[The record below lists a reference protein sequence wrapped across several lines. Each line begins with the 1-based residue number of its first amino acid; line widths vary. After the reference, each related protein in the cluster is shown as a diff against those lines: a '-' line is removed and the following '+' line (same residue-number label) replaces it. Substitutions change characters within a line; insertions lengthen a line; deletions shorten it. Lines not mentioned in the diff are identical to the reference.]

1 MQSFKEFIRVKDRE
15 SKMFIRES
23 IYELKHNAFYN
34 TDYFN
39 KKYLYEEDAP
49 EETDAETK
57 DTKDNTDKQATD
69 KKQDNS
75 EAIKKQLE
83 SIMLITYPC
92 FLYLGYTRLT
102 KMIDVINKNL
112 TNDSKTQDIVLD
124 DLKGK
129 SDNQINKHLLDT
141 YSQITT
147 ISKELDATGL
157 DNVLKMQNGR
167 IAIVDEGVKEWWN
180 KATSYAKTAWDKTAG
195 FRSAISKYAKAI
207 AGWIGKWADK
217 LLSIFK
223 SEKGKECNTD
233 KIKSIWN
240 KKALKAKA
248 NMTDDEKKKLGVTWS
263 KDVSAGDVS
272 IMEKSKF
279 YKHLCLISLQYGPKS
294 LEYIIDTVKKVH
306 EQYNTDKSINAMTDD
321 EPKDKKD
328 DKKETNESYRFS
340 RFGRMRSLNRRFR

>member
-39 KKYLYEEDAP
+39 TKYLYEEDAP
-49 EETDAETK
+49 EETDAEPK
-57 DTKDNTDKQATD
+57 DDTDKQTTD

-141 YSQITT
+141 YSQITN

-157 DNVLKMQNGR
+157 DNVLKMQNGK
-167 IAIVDEGVKEWWN
+167 IAIVDEGVKEVLD
-180 KATSYAKTAWDKTAG
+180 KVKSAAKTAWDSTAG
-195 FRSAISKYAKAI
+195 IRSAISKYAKAI

-233 KIKSIWN
+233 KIKSIWS

-321 EPKDKKD
+321 EPKDTKKD

-340 RFGRMRSLNRRFR
+340 RFGRMRRLNRRFR

>member
-49 EETDAETK
+49 EETDAEP
-57 DTKDNTDKQATD
+57 KDNTNKQATD

-167 IAIVDEGVKEWWN
+167 IAIVDEGVKWDAF
-180 KATSYAKTAWDKTAG
+180 KSAVKTAWDKTAG

-233 KIKSIWN
+233 KIKSIWS

-248 NMTDDEKKKLGVTWS
+248 NMTDEEKKKLGVTWS

-321 EPKDKKD
+321 EPKDAKKD
-328 DKKETNESYRFS
+328 DKKVANESYRFS
-340 RFGRMRSLNRRFR
+340 RFGRMRRLNRRFR

>member
-57 DTKDNTDKQATD
+57 DNTDKQATD

-75 EAIKKQLE
+75 AAIKKQLE

-157 DNVLKMQNGR
+157 DNVLKMQNGK
-167 IAIVDEGVKEWWN
+167 IAIVDEGVKWDAF
-180 KATSYAKTAWDKTAG
+180 KSAAKKAWDKTAG

-233 KIKSIWN
+233 KIKSIWS

-248 NMTDDEKKKLGVTWS
+248 NMTDEEKKKLGVTWS

-321 EPKDKKD
+321 ESKDAKKD
-328 DKKETNESYRFS
+328 DQKETNESYRFS
-340 RFGRMRSLNRRFR
+340 RFGRMRRLNRRFR

>member
-15 SKMFIRES
+15 SKVFIRES

-39 KKYLYEEDAP
+39 KKYLYEEDVP

-57 DTKDNTDKQATD
+57 DNTNKQTTD

-167 IAIVDEGVKEWWN
+167 IAIVDEGAKWDAFKSAVKTGWN
-180 KATSYAKTAWDKTAG
+180 KAKEFIKN
-195 FRSAISKYAKAI
+195 KAKAI

-233 KIKSIWN
+233 KIKSIWD
-240 KKALKAKA
+240 KDAFKAKA
-248 NMTDDEKKKLGVTWS
+248 NMTDEEKKKLGVTWS

-340 RFGRMRSLNRRFR
+340 KFGRMRRLSRRFR

>member
-1 MQSFKEFIRVKDRE
+1 MSNNINRNNRWVPIIIAVSVVVGIVIGTFFANRFAGNRLNIINTSSNKLNDLLHIIDDQYVDTVDIASIVEQSMPKILEELDPHSTYISAKD
-15 SKMFIRES
+15 
-23 IYELKHNAFYN
+23 A
-34 TDYFN
+34 
-39 KKYLYEEDAP
+39 
-49 EETDAETK
+49 
-57 DTKDNTDKQATD
+57 
-69 KKQDNS
+69 
-75 EAIKKQLE
+75 
-83 SIMLITYPC
+83 
-92 FLYLGYTRLT
+92 
-102 KMIDVINKNL
+102 
-112 TNDSKTQDIVLD
+112 KTAND

-233 KIKSIWN
+233 KIKSIWD
-240 KKALKAKA
+240 KDAFKAKA
-248 NMTDDEKKKLGVTWS
+248 NMTDEEKKKLGVTWS

>member
-1 MQSFKEFIRVKDRE
+1 MQSFKDFIRVKDRE
-15 SKMFIRES
+15 SKVFIRES

-49 EETDAETK
+49 EETDAEPK
-57 DTKDNTDKQATD
+57 NNTDKQATD

-167 IAIVDEGVKEWWN
+167 IAIVDEGVKWDAF
-180 KATSYAKTAWDKTAG
+180 KSAAKKAWDKTAG

-248 NMTDDEKKKLGVTWS
+248 NMTDEEKKKLGVTWS

-294 LEYIIDTVKKVH
+294 LEYIIDTIKKVH

-321 EPKDKKD
+321 ESKDAKKD
-328 DKKETNESYRFS
+328 DQKETNESYRFS
-340 RFGRMRSLNRRFR
+340 RFGRMRRLSRRFR

>member
-57 DTKDNTDKQATD
+57 DNTDKQTTD

-75 EAIKKQLE
+75 AAIKKQLE

-167 IAIVDEGVKEWWN
+167 IAIVDEGAKWDAFKSAV
-180 KATSYAKTAWDKTAG
+180 KTAWDKTAG
-195 FRSAISKYAKAI
+195 IRSAISKYAKAI

-248 NMTDDEKKKLGVTWS
+248 NMTDEEKKKLGVTWS

-306 EQYNTDKSINAMTDD
+306 EQYNTDKSINAMSDD

-340 RFGRMRSLNRRFR
+340 RFGRMRRLNRRFR

>member
-1 MQSFKEFIRVKDRE
+1 MQSFKDFIRVKDRE
-15 SKMFIRES
+15 SKVFIRES

-57 DTKDNTDKQATD
+57 DNTDKQDTTD

-141 YSQITT
+141 YSKITT

-167 IAIVDEGVKEWWN
+167 IAIVDEGAKWDAFKSAVKTGWN
-180 KATSYAKTAWDKTAG
+180 KATEFIKNK
-195 FRSAISKYAKAI
+195 AKAI
-207 AGWIGKWADK
+207 AAWIGKWADK

-233 KIKSIWN
+233 KIKSIWD
-240 KKALKAKA
+240 KDAFKAKA
-248 NMTDDEKKKLGVTWS
+248 SMTDEEKKKLGVTWS

-321 EPKDKKD
+321 EAKDAKKD
-328 DKKETNESYRFS
+328 DQKETNESYRFS
-340 RFGRMRSLNRRFR
+340 RFGRMRRLSRRFK

>member
-1 MQSFKEFIRVKDRE
+1 MQSFKDFIRVKDRE
-15 SKMFIRES
+15 SKVFIRES

-57 DTKDNTDKQATD
+57 DDTDKQATD

-141 YSQITT
+141 YKQITT

-167 IAIVDEGVKEWWN
+167 IAIVDEGVKLDAF
-180 KATSYAKTAWDKTAG
+180 KSAVKKAWDKTAG

-233 KIKSIWN
+233 KIKSIWS

-306 EQYNTDKSINAMTDD
+306 EQYNTDKSINAMSDD
-321 EPKDKKD
+321 EPKDAKKD
-328 DKKETNESYRFS
+328 DQKETNESYRFS
-340 RFGRMRSLNRRFR
+340 RFGRMRRLNRRFR

>member
-1 MQSFKEFIRVKDRE
+1 
-15 SKMFIRES
+15 
-23 IYELKHNAFYN
+23 
-34 TDYFN
+34 
-39 KKYLYEEDAP
+39 
-49 EETDAETK
+49 
-57 DTKDNTDKQATD
+57 
-69 KKQDNS
+69 
-75 EAIKKQLE
+75 
-83 SIMLITYPC
+83 MLITYPC

-102 KMIDVINKNL
+102 KMINVINENL
-112 TNDSKTQDIVLD
+112 TNDSKTQNIVLD

-167 IAIVDEGVKEWWN
+167 IAIVDEGAKWDAFKSAVKTGWN
-180 KATSYAKTAWDKTAG
+180 KAKEFIKN
-195 FRSAISKYAKAI
+195 KAKAI

-233 KIKSIWN
+233 KIKSIWD
-240 KKALKAKA
+240 KDAFKAKA
-248 NMTDDEKKKLGVTWS
+248 NMTDEEKKKLGVTWS

-340 RFGRMRSLNRRFR
+340 KFGRMRRLSRRFR

>member
-49 EETDAETK
+49 EETDAEP
-57 DTKDNTDKQATD
+57 KDNTNKQATD

-157 DNVLKMQNGR
+157 DNVLKMQNGK
-167 IAIVDEGVKEWWN
+167 IAIVDEGVKWDAF
-180 KATSYAKTAWDKTAG
+180 KSAVKTAWDKTAG

-233 KIKSIWN
+233 KIKSIWS

-321 EPKDKKD
+321 EPKDAKKD
-328 DKKETNESYRFS
+328 DKKVANESYRFS
-340 RFGRMRSLNRRFR
+340 RFGRMRRLNRRFR

>member
-1 MQSFKEFIRVKDRE
+1 MQSFKDFIRVKDRE
-15 SKMFIRES
+15 SKVFIQES

-49 EETDAETK
+49 EETDAE
-57 DTKDNTDKQATD
+57 TKDNTDKQATD

-167 IAIVDEGVKEWWN
+167 IAIVDEGVKWDAF
-180 KATSYAKTAWDKTAG
+180 KSAAKKAWDSTAG

-233 KIKSIWN
+233 KIKSIWD
-240 KKALKAKA
+240 KDAFKAKA
-248 NMTDDEKKKLGVTWS
+248 SMTDEEKKKLGVTWS

-328 DKKETNESYRFS
+328 DQKETNESYRFS
-340 RFGRMRSLNRRFR
+340 RFGRMRRLSRRFR

>member
-1 MQSFKEFIRVKDRE
+1 MQSFKDFIRVKDRE
-15 SKMFIRES
+15 SKVFIRES

-49 EETDAETK
+49 EETNAE
-57 DTKDNTDKQATD
+57 TKDNTDKQDTTD

-141 YSQITT
+141 YSKITT

-167 IAIVDEGVKEWWN
+167 ISIVDEGAKWDAFKSAVKTGWN
-180 KATSYAKTAWDKTAG
+180 KATEFIKNK
-195 FRSAISKYAKAI
+195 AKAI
-207 AGWIGKWADK
+207 AAWIGKWADK

-233 KIKSIWN
+233 KIKSIWD
-240 KKALKAKA
+240 KDAFKAKA
-248 NMTDDEKKKLGVTWS
+248 SMTDEEKKKLGVTWS

-306 EQYNTDKSINAMTDD
+306 EQYNTDKSINAMSDD
-321 EPKDKKD
+321 ESKD
-328 DKKETNESYRFS
+328 DKEETNESYRFS
-340 RFGRMRSLNRRFR
+340 RFGRMRRLSRRFR

>member
-39 KKYLYEEDAP
+39 TKYLYEEDAP
-49 EETDAETK
+49 EETDAESK
-57 DTKDNTDKQATD
+57 DSKQADTD

-167 IAIVDEGVKEWWN
+167 IAIVDEGVKEVLG
-180 KATSYAKTAWDKTAG
+180 KVKSIAKTAWDSTAG
-195 FRSAISKYAKAI
+195 IRSAISKYAKAI

-233 KIKSIWN
+233 KIKSIWS

-248 NMTDDEKKKLGVTWS
+248 NMTDEEKKKLGVTWS

-306 EQYNTDKSINAMTDD
+306 DQYNTDKSINAMTDD
-321 EPKDKKD
+321 EAKDAKKD
-328 DKKETNESYRFS
+328 DQKETNESYRFS
-340 RFGRMRSLNRRFR
+340 RFGRMRRLNRRFR

>member
-1 MQSFKEFIRVKDRE
+1 MQSFKDFIRVKDRE
-15 SKMFIRES
+15 SKVFIQES

-49 EETDAETK
+49 EETDAE
-57 DTKDNTDKQATD
+57 TKDNTDKQATD

-157 DNVLKMQNGR
+157 DNVLKMQNGK
-167 IAIVDEGVKEWWN
+167 IAIVDEGVKEVLG
-180 KATSYAKTAWDKTAG
+180 KVKSIAKTAWDSTAG
-195 FRSAISKYAKAI
+195 IRSAISKYAKAI

-233 KIKSIWN
+233 KIKSIWS

-248 NMTDDEKKKLGVTWS
+248 NMTDEEKKKLGVTWS

-321 EPKDKKD
+321 ESKDAKKD
-328 DKKETNESYRFS
+328 DQKETNESYRFS
-340 RFGRMRSLNRRFR
+340 RFGRMRRLNRRFR

>member
-15 SKMFIRES
+15 SKVFIRES

-39 KKYLYEEDAP
+39 KKYLYEEDTP
-49 EETDAETK
+49 EETDAEPK
-57 DTKDNTDKQATD
+57 NDTDKQATD

-112 TNDSKTQDIVLD
+112 TNDSKTQNIVLD

-147 ISKELDATGL
+147 ISKELDA
-157 DNVLKMQNGR
+157 R
-167 IAIVDEGVKEWWN
+167 
-180 KATSYAKTAWDKTAG
+180 
-195 FRSAISKYAKAI
+195 
-207 AGWIGKWADK
+207 
-217 LLSIFK
+217 LLM
-223 SEKGKECNTD
+223 KG
-233 KIKSIWN
+233 
-240 KKALKAKA
+240 
-248 NMTDDEKKKLGVTWS
+248 
-263 KDVSAGDVS
+263 
-272 IMEKSKF
+272 
-279 YKHLCLISLQYGPKS
+279 
-294 LEYIIDTVKKVH
+294 
-306 EQYNTDKSINAMTDD
+306 
-321 EPKDKKD
+321 
-328 DKKETNESYRFS
+328 
-340 RFGRMRSLNRRFR
+340 

>member
-57 DTKDNTDKQATD
+57 DDTNKQATD

-167 IAIVDEGVKEWWN
+167 IAIVDEGVKWDAF
-180 KATSYAKTAWDKTAG
+180 KSAAKKAWDSTAG
-195 FRSAISKYAKAI
+195 IRSAISKTAKAI

-233 KIKSIWN
+233 KIKSIWS

-248 NMTDDEKKKLGVTWS
+248 NMTDEEKKKLGVTWS

-321 EPKDKKD
+321 ESKDAKKD
-328 DKKETNESYRFS
+328 DQKETNESYRFS
-340 RFGRMRSLNRRFR
+340 RFGRSNCL

>member
-15 SKMFIRES
+15 SKVFIRGS

-49 EETDAETK
+49 EETDAE
-57 DTKDNTDKQATD
+57 TKDNTDKQATD

-141 YSQITT
+141 YSQITN

-167 IAIVDEGVKEWWN
+167 IAIVDEGAKLDAFISAVKTGWN
-180 KATSYAKTAWDKTAG
+180 KATEFIKNK
-195 FRSAISKYAKAI
+195 AKAI

-248 NMTDDEKKKLGVTWS
+248 NMTDEEKKKLGVTWS

-321 EPKDKKD
+321 EPKD
-328 DKKETNESYRFS
+328 DKEETNESHRFS
-340 RFGRMRSLNRRFR
+340 RFGRMRRLNRRFR

>member
-15 SKMFIRES
+15 SKVFIRES

-39 KKYLYEEDAP
+39 TKYLYEEDAP
-49 EETDAETK
+49 EEKDAQTK
-57 DTKDNTDKQATD
+57 DDTDKQATD

-112 TNDSKTQDIVLD
+112 TNDSKTQNIVLD

-167 IAIVDEGVKEWWN
+167 IAIVDEGVKWDAF
-180 KATSYAKTAWDKTAG
+180 KSAVKTAWDKTAG

-248 NMTDDEKKKLGVTWS
+248 NMTDEEKKKLGVTWS

-321 EPKDKKD
+321 ESKDAKKD
-328 DKKETNESYRFS
+328 DQKETNESYRFS
-340 RFGRMRSLNRRFR
+340 RFGRMRRLNRRFR

>member
-1 MQSFKEFIRVKDRE
+1 
-15 SKMFIRES
+15 
-23 IYELKHNAFYN
+23 
-34 TDYFN
+34 
-39 KKYLYEEDAP
+39 
-49 EETDAETK
+49 
-57 DTKDNTDKQATD
+57 
-69 KKQDNS
+69 
-75 EAIKKQLE
+75 
-83 SIMLITYPC
+83 MLITYPC

-157 DNVLKMQNGR
+157 DNVLKMQNGK
-167 IAIVDEGVKEWWN
+167 IAIVDEGVKWDAF
-180 KATSYAKTAWDKTAG
+180 KSAAKKAWDKTAG

-233 KIKSIWN
+233 KIKSIWS

-248 NMTDDEKKKLGVTWS
+248 NMTDEEKKKLGVTWS

-321 EPKDKKD
+321 ESKDAKKD
-328 DKKETNESYRFS
+328 DQKETNESYRFS
-340 RFGRMRSLNRRFR
+340 RFGRMRRLSRRFR

>member
-1 MQSFKEFIRVKDRE
+1 MHSFKDFIRVKDRE
-15 SKMFIRES
+15 SKVFIRES

-49 EETDAETK
+49 EETDAE
-57 DTKDNTDKQATD
+57 TKDNTDKQATD

-167 IAIVDEGVKEWWN
+167 IAIVDEGVKWDAF
-180 KATSYAKTAWDKTAG
+180 KSAVKTAWDKTAG

-248 NMTDDEKKKLGVTWS
+248 NMTDEEKKKLGVTWS

-321 EPKDKKD
+321 ESKDAKKD
-328 DKKETNESYRFS
+328 DQKETNESYRFS
-340 RFGRMRSLNRRFR
+340 RFGRMRRLSRRFR

>member
-57 DTKDNTDKQATD
+57 DNTD
-69 KKQDNS
+69 NS
-75 EAIKKQLE
+75 AAIKKQLE

-167 IAIVDEGVKEWWN
+167 IAIVDEGVKWDAF
-180 KATSYAKTAWDKTAG
+180 KSAAKKAWDKTAG

-233 KIKSIWN
+233 KIKSIWS

-248 NMTDDEKKKLGVTWS
+248 NMTDEEKKKLGVTWS

-306 EQYNTDKSINAMTDD
+306 EQYNTDKSINAMSDD
-321 EPKDKKD
+321 EPKDAKKD
-328 DKKETNESYRFS
+328 DQKETNESYRFS
-340 RFGRMRSLNRRFR
+340 RFGRMRRLSRRFR

>member
-49 EETDAETK
+49 EETDAEP
-57 DTKDNTDKQATD
+57 KDNTNKQATD

-157 DNVLKMQNGR
+157 DNVLKMQNGK
-167 IAIVDEGVKEWWN
+167 IAIVDEGVKWDAF
-180 KATSYAKTAWDKTAG
+180 KSAVKTAWDKTAG

-233 KIKSIWN
+233 KIKSIWS

-248 NMTDDEKKKLGVTWS
+248 NMTDEEKKKLGVTWS

-321 EPKDKKD
+321 EPKDAKKD
-328 DKKETNESYRFS
+328 DKKVANESYRFS
-340 RFGRMRSLNRRFR
+340 RFGRMRRLSRRFR

>member
-1 MQSFKEFIRVKDRE
+1 MQSFKDFIRVKDRE
-15 SKMFIRES
+15 SKVFIRES

-49 EETDAETK
+49 EETDAE
-57 DTKDNTDKQATD
+57 TKDNTDKQATD

-141 YSQITT
+141 YKQITT

-167 IAIVDEGVKEWWN
+167 IAIVDEGVKLDAF
-180 KATSYAKTAWDKTAG
+180 KSAVKKAWDKTAG

-233 KIKSIWN
+233 KIKSIWS

-306 EQYNTDKSINAMTDD
+306 EQYNTDKSINAMSDD
-321 EPKDKKD
+321 EPKDAKKD
-328 DKKETNESYRFS
+328 DQKETNESYRFS
-340 RFGRMRSLNRRFR
+340 RFGRMRRLNRRFR

>member
-57 DTKDNTDKQATD
+57 DNTDKQATD

-75 EAIKKQLE
+75 AAIKKQLE

-157 DNVLKMQNGR
+157 DNVLKMQNGK
-167 IAIVDEGVKEWWN
+167 IAIVDEGVKWDAF
-180 KATSYAKTAWDKTAG
+180 KSAAKKAWDKTAG

-233 KIKSIWN
+233 KIKSIWS

-248 NMTDDEKKKLGVTWS
+248 NMTDEEKKKLGVTWS

-321 EPKDKKD
+321 ESKDAKKD
-328 DKKETNESYRFS
+328 DQKETNESYRFS
-340 RFGRMRSLNRRFR
+340 RFGRMRRLSRRFR

>member
-1 MQSFKEFIRVKDRE
+1 MQSFKDFIRVKDRE
-15 SKMFIRES
+15 SKVFIRES

-49 EETDAETK
+49 EETDAE
-57 DTKDNTDKQATD
+57 TKDNTDKQATD

-167 IAIVDEGVKEWWN
+167 IAIVDEGVKWDAF
-180 KATSYAKTAWDKTAG
+180 KSAVKTAWDKTAG

-248 NMTDDEKKKLGVTWS
+248 NMTDEEKKKLGVTWS

-321 EPKDKKD
+321 ESKDAKKD
-328 DKKETNESYRFS
+328 DQKETNESYRFS
-340 RFGRMRSLNRRFR
+340 RFGRMRRLSRRFR

>member
-49 EETDAETK
+49 EETDAEP
-57 DTKDNTDKQATD
+57 KDNTNKQATD

-167 IAIVDEGVKEWWN
+167 IAIVDEGVKWDAF
-180 KATSYAKTAWDKTAG
+180 KSAVKTAWDKTAG

-233 KIKSIWN
+233 KIKSIWS

-321 EPKDKKD
+321 EPKDAKKD
-328 DKKETNESYRFS
+328 DKKVANESYRFS
-340 RFGRMRSLNRRFR
+340 RFGRMRRLNRRFR

>member
-49 EETDAETK
+49 EETDAEP
-57 DTKDNTDKQATD
+57 KDNTNKQATD

-167 IAIVDEGVKEWWN
+167 IAIVDEGVKWDAF
-180 KATSYAKTAWDKTAG
+180 KSAVKTAWDKTAG

-233 KIKSIWN
+233 KIKSIWS

-321 EPKDKKD
+321 EPKDAKKD
-328 DKKETNESYRFS
+328 DKKVANESYRFS
-340 RFGRMRSLNRRFR
+340 RFGRMRRLSRRFR

>member
-57 DTKDNTDKQATD
+57 DNTDKQATD

-75 EAIKKQLE
+75 AAIKKQLE

-167 IAIVDEGVKEWWN
+167 IAIVDEGVKWDAF
-180 KATSYAKTAWDKTAG
+180 KSAAKKAWDKTAG

-233 KIKSIWN
+233 KIKSIWS

-321 EPKDKKD
+321 ESKDAKKD
-328 DKKETNESYRFS
+328 DQKETNESYRFS
-340 RFGRMRSLNRRFR
+340 RFGRMRRLSRRFR

>member
-15 SKMFIRES
+15 SKVFIRES

-49 EETDAETK
+49 EETDTETK
-57 DTKDNTDKQATD
+57 DTKDDTDKQATD

-157 DNVLKMQNGR
+157 DNVLKMQNGK
-167 IAIVDEGVKEWWN
+167 IAIVDEGVKWDAF
-180 KATSYAKTAWDKTAG
+180 KSAAKTAWNK
-195 FRSAISKYAKAI
+195 SKEFIKNAAKSI

-217 LLSIFK
+217 LLSVFK

-233 KIKSIWN
+233 KIKSIWS

-294 LEYIIDTVKKVH
+294 LEYIIDTVKKIH

-321 EPKDKKD
+321 EPKDAKKD

-340 RFGRMRSLNRRFR
+340 RFGRMRRLSRRFR

>member
-15 SKMFIRES
+15 SKVFIRES

-39 KKYLYEEDAP
+39 KKYLYEEDTP
-49 EETDAETK
+49 EETDAEPK
-57 DTKDNTDKQATD
+57 NDTDKQATD

-167 IAIVDEGVKEWWN
+167 IAIVDEGVKEVLG
-180 KATSYAKTAWDKTAG
+180 KVKSIAKTAWDKTAG

-207 AGWIGKWADK
+207 AGWIGKWA
-217 LLSIFK
+217 
-223 SEKGKECNTD
+223 GKECNTD

-248 NMTDDEKKKLGVTWS
+248 NMTDEEKKKLGVTWS

-306 EQYNTDKSINAMTDD
+306 EQYNTDKSINAMSDD
-321 EPKDKKD
+321 EPKDAKKD

-340 RFGRMRSLNRRFR
+340 RFGRMRRLSRRFR

>member
-1 MQSFKEFIRVKDRE
+1 MQSFKDFIRVKDRE
-15 SKMFIRES
+15 SKVFIRES

-49 EETDAETK
+49 EETDAEPK
-57 DTKDNTDKQATD
+57 NNTDKQTTD

-92 FLYLGYTRLT
+92 FLYLVYTRLT

-124 DLKGK
+124 DLKDK

-157 DNVLKMQNGR
+157 DNVLKMQNGK

-180 KATSYAKTAWDKTAG
+180 KAKSYAKTAWDSTAG
-195 FRSAISKYAKAI
+195 IRSAISKYAKAI

-233 KIKSIWN
+233 KIKSIWS

-248 NMTDDEKKKLGVTWS
+248 NMTDEEKKKLGVTWS

-340 RFGRMRSLNRRFR
+340 RFGRMRRLNRRFR